1 MDQYELLIERYIHFA
16 EDFGLVSYHHELHT
30 DERKAA
36 AKEKL
41 LSKSIINTCKYTLVI
56 KALTM
61 SSYHFLHSQL
71 ILSNNEEAPIDIDY
85 NLIKYN

>member
-1 MDQYELLIERYIHFA
+1 MDQYKLLIERYVHFA

-36 AKEKL
+36 AKLRL
-41 LSKSIINTCKYTLVI
+41 LSKSIHNTCKLTLVI

-61 SSYHFLHSQL
+61 SSYLFLHSQL
-71 ILSNNEEAPIDIDY
+71 ILSNNDEAPIDIDY